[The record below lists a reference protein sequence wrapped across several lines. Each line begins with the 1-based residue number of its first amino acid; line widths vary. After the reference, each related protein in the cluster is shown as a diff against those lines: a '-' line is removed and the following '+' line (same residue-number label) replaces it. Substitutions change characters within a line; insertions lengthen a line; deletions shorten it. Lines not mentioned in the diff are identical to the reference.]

1 MGDHG
6 LLEIKS
12 LKIFHDNT
20 IDQVVNDTDRVLVSK
35 DTLNR
40 QCFVKTDNKCIL
52 KKSHDYYYQIQCQLL
67 VTERE
72 FCDFVL
78 YAKDGPISVQ
88 RIYRDQ
94 QLICDILLRLSA
106 LWKRVIA
113 PEIIEMRVPRDLK
126 PFVMSS
132 SFLTVAPHNANVS
145 HGNSD
150 EFDVSNDDI
159 AGVSYGNSDEFDL
172 SNDDIANVSHGNG
185 NEFDISNGD
194 SDYVSHDNGDHCSG
208 VSNLSGYTTDEINKA
223 VLLTTCASSYHSTE
237 NNLLSDCNFIVIPWS
252 GITSDGIK
260 LVNTCPID
268 NWLMIFQSL
277 AKSGR
282 LNLHNLNQAG
292 ELINVALQLI
302 DLNKF
307 ADAKILFVQN
317 PDVVNGVIDCY
328 GNEADYCIRV
338 LLPFLATS
346 LMSSCDQVACP
357 SKTEMYK
364 SHSISLGCDNN
375 KASFHSSLSEW
386 LHSQTTTCQRKFSS
400 KPSSDTPC
408 QSDQTQN
415 CDGTTSV
422 SWHCAGI
429 RTTYQRTF
437 HCFKNF
443 AIFSVDLLSRRCKL
457 QISDLPASIILNGQ
471 QLTLHSGTLWNGH
484 HYICFFRHN
493 NTWFVYDGL
502 KEYNQKNSGLSVFS
516 VLPKGYYLSH
526 VLFIV

>member
-1 MGDHG
+1 M
-6 LLEIKS
+6 
-12 LKIFHDNT
+12 
-20 IDQVVNDTDRVLVSK
+20 
-35 DTLNR
+35 
-40 QCFVKTDNKCIL
+40 
-52 KKSHDYYYQIQCQLL
+52 
-67 VTERE
+67 
-72 FCDFVL
+72 
-78 YAKDGPISVQ
+78 
-88 RIYRDQ
+88 
-94 QLICDILLRLSA
+94 
-106 LWKRVIA
+106 
-113 PEIIEMRVPRDLK
+113 
-126 PFVMSS
+126 
-132 SFLTVAPHNANVS
+132 
-145 HGNSD
+145 
-150 EFDVSNDDI
+150 
-159 AGVSYGNSDEFDL
+159 
-172 SNDDIANVSHGNG
+172 
-185 NEFDISNGD
+185 
-194 SDYVSHDNGDHCSG
+194 
-208 VSNLSGYTTDEINKA
+208 SNLSGYTRDEINIA
-223 VLLTTCASSYHSTE
+223 VLLTTCASSHHSTE
-237 NNLLSDCNFIVIPWS
+237 NNLLSDCNFKVIPWS

-268 NWLMIFQSL
+268 NNYWLMIFQSL

-302 DLNKF
+302 DINKF

-317 PDVVNGVIDCY
+317 PVVVNGVIDCY

-338 LLPFLATS
+338 LLPFFATS

-375 KASFHSSLSEW
+375 KASYHSSLSEW
-386 LHSQTTTCQRKFSS
+386 LHSRITTCQRKFSS
-400 KPSSDTPC
+400 KPSSDIPC

-437 HCFKNF
+437 HCFQNF
-443 AIFSVDLLSRRCKL
+443 AIFSVDLLSRRGKL

-471 QLTLHSGTLWNGH
+471 QLTLHSATLWNGH
-484 HYICFFRHN
+484 HYISFFRHN
-493 NTWFVYDGL
+493 NTWFLYDGL

-516 VLPKGYYLSH
+516 VLPEGYYLSH